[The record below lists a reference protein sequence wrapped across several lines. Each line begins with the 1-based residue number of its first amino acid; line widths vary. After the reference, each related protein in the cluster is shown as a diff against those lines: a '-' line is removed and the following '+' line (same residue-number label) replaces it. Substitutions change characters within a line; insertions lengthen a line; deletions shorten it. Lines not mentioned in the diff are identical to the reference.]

1 MGLEVSH
8 INLEHNRSIHDVY
21 NLSLQ
26 THNMTSQL
34 FVQVVVL
41 ATINVPADK
50 AIVTFFMG
58 RPDYSVCFLPYTE
71 IDLAKP
77 PYPVYMTSCDIHVHM
92 YMYMY
97 QVPCPCFY
105 TC

>member
-1 MGLEVSH
+1 MM
-8 INLEHNRSIHDVY
+8 Y
-21 NLSLQ
+21 NLCLQ
-26 THNMTSQL
+26 THNMTAQL

-41 ATINVPADK
+41 ATINVPGDK

-71 IDLAKP
+71 IDLAEP
-77 PYPVYMTSCDIHVHM
+77 PYTMYMTSCDIHVHM
-92 YMYMY
+92 YTCTRL
-97 QVPCPCFY
+97 PAPCFS

>member
-1 MGLEVSH
+1 MM
-8 INLEHNRSIHDVY
+8 Y
-21 NLSLQ
+21 NLKLTDSQHDTTTFCTSSSLGN
-26 THNMTSQL
+26 HKRS
-34 FVQVVVL
+34 
-41 ATINVPADK
+41 K

-77 PYPVYMTSCDIHVHM
+77 PYTMYTTSCDIHVHM
-92 YMYMY
+92 YMYH
-97 QVPCPCFY
+97 CPCFS

>member
-21 NLSLQ
+21 NLSFQ

-77 PYPVYMTSCDIHVHM
+77 PYPMKTEGILIIITTLTTRHRVT
-92 YMYMY
+92 YMY
-97 QVPCPCFY
+97 
-105 TC
+105 TCT